1 MRARRYSHQ
10 NVFYSVFYVCVFI
23 IIIYMFV
30 LSLFLKL
37 HSLLFITGC
46 TSGCICAMYIIAH
59 IIHMHTTAVT
69 LNKCFKWFAPRIPVA
84 LMYAAHAPSSTQNA
98 NVVPQNP
105 IFSFIFFFSLFCV
118 RLLSLSSKIFYYT
131 FSLSLSDIYI
141 YIYISA
147 GVYIYTHTR
156 CLCLRVSLWHAHST
170 SLSLSLSLSPCVWKS
185 NEKRLLKSFFI
196 FFFQFFFSLS
206 RLQF

>member
-1 MRARRYSHQ
+1 LRKRDAARCYFFSCVVYIHTYIVAFFRYNKSLAPVRARRYSHQ

-105 IFSFIFFFSLFCV
+105 ILFFSFLLLLLFLLC
-118 RLLSLSSKIFYYT
+118 LSTLSLLKFSIIPSL
-131 FSLSLSDIYI
+131 SLSLSDIYI
-141 YIYISA
+141 YI
-147 GVYIYTHTR
+147 
-156 CLCLRVSLWHAHST
+156 
-170 SLSLSLSLSPCVWKS
+170 
-185 NEKRLLKSFFI
+185 
-196 FFFQFFFSLS
+196 
-206 RLQF
+206 